1 MSTPTDRRD
10 AEYAAMRLPLLY
22 ARGIDRRDWALVRSC
37 FADDAFVDGSRA
49 ALPIDAYLEQLRP
62 GVEFFPVTMHFMGNQ
77 LADVDDATG
86 DVHVETYAVAYH
98 FKAEPAGT
106 EHPDNLVVGV
116 RYHDHVARTPAG
128 WRIVRRAVSGDWRQG
143 PYPHVG

>member
-49 ALPIDAYLEQLRP
+49 APLIDAYLEQLRP
-62 GVEFFPVTMHFMGNQ
+62 GVEFFPVTMQ
-77 LADVDDATG
+77 LPWATSSPTWTTPPG
-86 DVHVETYAVAYH
+86 TCTSRPTRWPTTSRPNR
-98 FKAEPAGT
+98 PAPST
-106 EHPDNLVVGV
+106 S
-116 RYHDHVARTPAG
+116 RTWSSASATTTTSPGRAAGRDRAACRLRGPAP
-128 WRIVRRAVSGDWRQG
+128 RPVPALA
-143 PYPHVG
+143 